1 MSQNKTKN
9 NILVV
14 GLGLIGSSLSQSLI
28 RSKKVGKVYG
38 YDKDKE
44 VISYAKEKKFINEEV
59 NNLRDGIIESDIII
73 FSVPVSQIDSCL
85 DEAKNFFNTEKVFSD
100 TLSSKKLILDYFK
113 VNNLNNISNF
123 IFSHPMAGTENF
135 GIMYSKHD
143 LFLNS
148 TSIICPMENS
158 NSEFIEIIK
167 SMWSYAGCNIFEMDI
182 HSHDNILSAVS
193 HAPHFISFVL
203 AKKINDMKYFENN
216 PWIFDKG
223 SLSDMAR
230 IAKSDPQA
238 WANIFLSNEKNI
250 LEFIDDYITELNL
263 LKSKINS
270 NDIEDIILF
279 LKECNP
285 KN

>member
-1 MSQNKTKN
+1 MPQNKTKN
-9 NILVV
+9 KILVV

-28 RSKKVGKVYG
+28 HSKKFGKVYG

-44 VISYAKEKKFINEEV
+44 VISYAKEKKFINEEIY
-59 NNLRDGIIESDIII
+59 NLRDGIIKSDIII

-113 VNNLNNISNF
+113 TNKLKNIRNF

-135 GIMYSKHD
+135 GIKYSKHD

-148 TSIICPMENS
+148 TSIICSMENS
-158 NSEFIEIIK
+158 NSEFVEIIK
-167 SMWSYAGCNIFEMDI
+167 SMWCYTGCNIFEMDI

-193 HAPHFISFVL
+193 HAPHFISFAL
-203 AKKINDMKYFENN
+203 AKKINDMKYFKNN

-238 WANIFLSNEKNI
+238 WASIFLSNEKNI
-250 LEFIDDYITELNL
+250 LEFIDDYIAELNL

>member
-113 VNNLNNISNF
+113 VNNLKNISNF

-135 GIMYSKHD
+135 GIKYSKHD

-158 NSEFIEIIK
+158 NLEFVEIIK
-167 SMWSYAGCNIFEMDI
+167 SIWSYVGCNIFEMDI
-182 HSHDNILSAVS
+182 RSHDNILSAVS
-193 HAPHFISFVL
+193 HAPHFISFAL
-203 AKKINDMKYFENN
+203 AKKINDMKYIENN
-216 PWIFDKG
+216 PWILDKG

-250 LEFIDDYITELNL
+250 LEFIDDYIGELNL

-270 NDIEDIILF
+270 NDLEDIILF

>member
-113 VNNLNNISNF
+113 ANNLKNISNF

-135 GIMYSKHD
+135 GIKYSKHD

-158 NSEFIEIIK
+158 NLEFVEIIK
-167 SMWSYAGCNIFEMDI
+167 SIWSYVGCNIFEMDVR
-182 HSHDNILSAVS
+182 SHDNILSAVS
-193 HAPHFISFVL
+193 HAPHFISFAL
-203 AKKINDMKYFENN
+203 AKKINDMKYIENN
-216 PWIFDKG
+216 PWILDKG

-238 WANIFLSNEKNI
+238 WANIFLSNEKNL
-250 LEFIDDYITELNL
+250 LEFIDDYIGELNL

>member
-113 VNNLNNISNF
+113 VNNLKNISNF

-135 GIMYSKHD
+135 GIKYSKHD

-158 NSEFIEIIK
+158 NSEFVEIIK
-167 SMWSYAGCNIFEMDI
+167 SIWSCVGCNIFEMDVR
-182 HSHDNILSAVS
+182 SHDNILSAVS
-193 HAPHFISFVL
+193 HAPHFISFAL
-203 AKKINDMKYFENN
+203 AKKINDMKYIENN
-216 PWIFDKG
+216 PWILDKG

-250 LEFIDDYITELNL
+250 LEFIDDYIGELNL

>member
-9 NILVV
+9 KILVV

-28 RSKKVGKVYG
+28 RSKKVEEVYG

-44 VISYAKEKKFINEEV
+44 VISYAKEKKFINKEV

-100 TLSSKKLILDYFK
+100 TLSSKKLILEYFK
-113 VNNLNNISNF
+113 VNNLKDISNF

-135 GIMYSKHD
+135 GIKYSKHD

-158 NSEFIEIIK
+158 NLEFVEIIK
-167 SMWSYAGCNIFEMDI
+167 SIWNCVGCNIFEMDI

-203 AKKINDMKYFENN
+203 AKKINDKKYIENN
-216 PWIFDKG
+216 PWILDKG

-250 LEFIDDYITELNL
+250 LEFIDDYIGELNL

-279 LKECNP
+279 LKKCNP

>member
-113 VNNLNNISNF
+113 INNLKNISNF

-135 GIMYSKHD
+135 GIKYSKHD

-158 NSEFIEIIK
+158 NSEFVEIIK
-167 SMWSYAGCNIFEMDI
+167 SIWSYVGCNIFEMDVR
-182 HSHDNILSAVS
+182 SHDNILSAVS
-193 HAPHFISFVL
+193 HAPHFISFAL
-203 AKKINDMKYFENN
+203 AKKINDMKYIENN

-250 LEFIDDYITELNL
+250 LEFIDDYIGELNL

>member
-59 NNLRDGIIESDIII
+59 NNLRDGIKESDIII

-113 VNNLNNISNF
+113 VNNLKNISNF

-135 GIMYSKHD
+135 GIKYSKHD

-158 NSEFIEIIK
+158 NLEFVEIIK
-167 SMWSYAGCNIFEMDI
+167 SIWSYVGCNIFEMDVR
-182 HSHDNILSAVS
+182 SHDNILSAVS
-193 HAPHFISFVL
+193 HAPHFISFAL
-203 AKKINDMKYFENN
+203 AKKINDMKYIENN
-216 PWIFDKG
+216 PWILDKG

-250 LEFIDDYITELNL
+250 LEFIDDYIGELNL

>member
-1 MSQNKTKN
+1 MPQEKLKY

-14 GLGLIGSSLSQSLI
+14 GLGLIGASLSQSLI
-28 RSKKVGKVYG
+28 RSKIVEKVYG

-44 VISYAKEKKFINEEV
+44 VISYAKEKKFINEGV

-85 DEAKNFFNTEKVFSD
+85 DEAKSFFNTEKVFSD
-100 TLSSKKLILDYFK
+100 TLSSKKLILEYFK
-113 VNNLNNISNF
+113 VNNLKDISNF
-123 IFSHPMAGTENF
+123 IFSHPMAGTEKF
-135 GIMYSKHD
+135 GIKYSKHD

-158 NSEFIEIIK
+158 NLEFVEIIK
-167 SMWSYAGCNIFEMDI
+167 SIWNCVGCNIFEMDI

-193 HAPHFISFVL
+193 HAPHFISFTL

-238 WANIFLSNEKNI
+238 WANIFLTNEKNI
-250 LEFIDDYITELNL
+250 LEFIDAYIYELNL

>member
-1 MSQNKTKN
+1 MSQKKIKY

-14 GLGLIGSSLSQSLI
+14 GLGLIGASLSQSLI
-28 RSKKVGKVYG
+28 RSKNVEKVYG
-38 YDKDKE
+38 YDKDKD

-135 GIMYSKHD
+135 GIKYSKHD

-158 NSEFIEIIK
+158 NLEFVEIIK
-167 SMWSYAGCNIFEMDI
+167 SIWSYVGCNIFEMDVR
-182 HSHDNILSAVS
+182 SHDNILSAVS
-193 HAPHFISFVL
+193 HAPHFISFAL
-203 AKKINDMKYFENN
+203 AKKINDMKYIENN
-216 PWIFDKG
+216 PWILDKG

-250 LEFIDDYITELNL
+250 LEFIDDYIGELNL

>member
-28 RSKKVGKVYG
+28 RSKKFGKVYG

-113 VNNLNNISNF
+113 VNNLKNISNF

-135 GIMYSKHD
+135 GIKHSKHD

-158 NSEFIEIIK
+158 NLEFVEIIK
-167 SMWSYAGCNIFEMDI
+167 SIWSYVGCNIFEMDVR
-182 HSHDNILSAVS
+182 SHDNILSAVS
-193 HAPHFISFVL
+193 HAPHFISFAL
-203 AKKINDMKYFENN
+203 AKKINDMKYIENN
-216 PWIFDKG
+216 PWILDKG

-250 LEFIDDYITELNL
+250 LEFIDDYIGELNL

>member
-113 VNNLNNISNF
+113 VNNLKNISNF

-135 GIMYSKHD
+135 GIKYSKHD

-158 NSEFIEIIK
+158 NLEFVEIIK
-167 SMWSYAGCNIFEMDI
+167 SIWSYVGCNIFEMDVR
-182 HSHDNILSAVS
+182 SHDNILSAVS
-193 HAPHFISFVL
+193 HAPHFISFAL
-203 AKKINDMKYFENN
+203 AKKINDMKYIENN
-216 PWIFDKG
+216 PWILDKG

-238 WANIFLSNEKNI
+238 WANIFLSNEKNL
-250 LEFIDDYITELNL
+250 LEFIDDYIGELNL

>member
-44 VISYAKEKKFINEEV
+44 VIGYAKEKKFINEEV
-59 NNLRDGIIESDIII
+59 YNLRDGIIESDIII

-85 DEAKNFFNTEKVFSD
+85 DEAKNFFNTKKVFSD

-113 VNNLNNISNF
+113 VNNLKNISNF

-135 GIMYSKHD
+135 GIKYSKHD

-158 NSEFIEIIK
+158 NLEFVEIIK
-167 SMWSYAGCNIFEMDI
+167 SIWSYVGCNIFEMDV

-193 HAPHFISFVL
+193 HAPHFISFAL
-203 AKKINDMKYFENN
+203 AKKINDMKYIENN
-216 PWIFDKG
+216 PWILDKG

-250 LEFIDDYITELNL
+250 LEFIDDYIGELNL

>member
-9 NILVV
+9 KILVV

-28 RSKKVGKVYG
+28 RSRKVGEVYG

-44 VISYAKEKKFINEEV
+44 VISYAKEKKFINEGV

-100 TLSSKKLILDYFK
+100 TLSSKKLILEYFK
-113 VNNLNNISNF
+113 VNNLKDISNF

-135 GIMYSKHD
+135 GIKYSKHD

-158 NSEFIEIIK
+158 NLEFVEIIK
-167 SMWSYAGCNIFEMDI
+167 SIWNCVGCNIFEMDI

-203 AKKINDMKYFENN
+203 AKKINDKKYIENN
-216 PWIFDKG
+216 PWILDKG

-250 LEFIDDYITELNL
+250 LEFIDDYIGELNL

-279 LKECNP
+279 LKKCNP

>member
-1 MSQNKTKN
+1 MSQKKIKY

-14 GLGLIGSSLSQSLI
+14 GLGLIGASLSQSLI
-28 RSKKVGKVYG
+28 RSKNVEKVYG
-38 YDKDKE
+38 YDKDKD
-44 VISYAKEKKFINEEV
+44 VISYAKEKKFINEGV
-59 NNLRDGIIESDIII
+59 NSLRDGINESDIII
-73 FSVPVSQIDSCL
+73 FSVPVSQVDSCL
-85 DEAKNFFNTEKVFSD
+85 DEAKNFFNSEKVFSD

-113 VNNLNNISNF
+113 VNNLKNISNF

-135 GIMYSKHD
+135 GIKYSKPD

-158 NSEFIEIIK
+158 NLEFVEIIK
-167 SMWSYAGCNIFEMDI
+167 SIWNDVGCNIFEMDI
-182 HSHDNILSAVS
+182 SSHDRILSAVS
-193 HAPHFISFVL
+193 HAPHFISFAL
-203 AKKINDMKYFENN
+203 AKKINDMKYFEDN

-238 WANIFLSNEKNI
+238 WANIFLTNEKNI
-250 LEFIDDYITELNL
+250 LEFIDDYIGELNL

>member
-38 YDKDKE
+38 FDKDKE

-135 GIMYSKHD
+135 GIKYSKHD

-158 NSEFIEIIK
+158 NLEFVEIIK
-167 SMWSYAGCNIFEMDI
+167 SIWSYVGCNIFEMDVR
-182 HSHDNILSAVS
+182 SHDNILSAVS
-193 HAPHFISFVL
+193 HAPHFISFAL
-203 AKKINDMKYFENN
+203 AKKINDMKYIENN
-216 PWIFDKG
+216 PWILDKG

-250 LEFIDDYITELNL
+250 LEFIDDYIGELNL

>member
-44 VISYAKEKKFINEEV
+44 VIGYAKEKKFINEEV

-113 VNNLNNISNF
+113 VNNLKNISNF

-135 GIMYSKHD
+135 GIKYSKHD

-158 NSEFIEIIK
+158 NLEFVEIIK
-167 SMWSYAGCNIFEMDI
+167 SIWSYVGCNIFEMDVR
-182 HSHDNILSAVS
+182 SHDNILSAVS
-193 HAPHFISFVL
+193 HAPHFISFAL
-203 AKKINDMKYFENN
+203 AKKINDMKYIENN
-216 PWIFDKG
+216 PWILDKG

-250 LEFIDDYITELNL
+250 LEFIDDYIGELNL

>member
-113 VNNLNNISNF
+113 INNLKNISNF

-135 GIMYSKHD
+135 GIKYSKHD

-158 NSEFIEIIK
+158 NLEFVEIIK
-167 SMWSYAGCNIFEMDI
+167 SIWNDVGCNIFEMDI
-182 HSHDNILSAVS
+182 SSHDRILSAVS
-193 HAPHFISFVL
+193 HAPHFISFAL
-203 AKKINDMKYFENN
+203 AKKINDMKYIENN
-216 PWIFDKG
+216 PWILDKG

-250 LEFIDDYITELNL
+250 LEFIDDYIGELNL

>member
-28 RSKKVGKVYG
+28 RSKNVEKVYG
-38 YDKDKE
+38 YDKDKD

-113 VNNLNNISNF
+113 VNNLKNISNF

-135 GIMYSKHD
+135 GIKYSKHD

-148 TSIICPMENS
+148 TSIICPMEKS
-158 NSEFIEIIK
+158 NLEFVEIIK
-167 SMWSYAGCNIFEMDI
+167 SIWSYVGCNIFEMDVR
-182 HSHDNILSAVS
+182 SHDNILSAVS
-193 HAPHFISFVL
+193 HAPHFISFAL
-203 AKKINDMKYFENN
+203 AKKINDMKYIENN
-216 PWIFDKG
+216 PWILDKG

-250 LEFIDDYITELNL
+250 LEFIDDYIGELNL

>member
-9 NILVV
+9 KILVV

-28 RSKKVGKVYG
+28 RSKKVEEVYG

-44 VISYAKEKKFINEEV
+44 VISYAKEKKFINEGV

-100 TLSSKKLILDYFK
+100 TLSSKKLILEYFK
-113 VNNLNNISNF
+113 VNNLKDISNF
-123 IFSHPMAGTENF
+123 IFSHPMAGTEKF
-135 GIMYSKHD
+135 GIKYSKHD

-158 NSEFIEIIK
+158 NLEFVEIIK
-167 SMWSYAGCNIFEMDI
+167 SIWNCVGCNIFEMDI

-203 AKKINDMKYFENN
+203 AKKINDKKYIKNN
-216 PWIFDKG
+216 PWILDKG

-250 LEFIDDYITELNL
+250 LEFIDDYIGELNL

-279 LKECNP
+279 LKKCNP

>member
-113 VNNLNNISNF
+113 VNNLKNISNF

-135 GIMYSKHD
+135 GIKYSKHD

-158 NSEFIEIIK
+158 NLEFVEIIK
-167 SMWSYAGCNIFEMDI
+167 SIWSYVGCNIFEMDVR
-182 HSHDNILSAVS
+182 SHDNILSAVS
-193 HAPHFISFVL
+193 HAPHFISFAL
-203 AKKINDMKYFENN
+203 AKKINDMKYIENN
-216 PWIFDKG
+216 PWILDKG

-250 LEFIDDYITELNL
+250 LEFIDDYIGELNL

>member
-1 MSQNKTKN
+1 M
-9 NILVV
+9 
-14 GLGLIGSSLSQSLI
+14 I
-28 RSKKVGKVYG
+28 RSKKVGEVYG

-44 VISYAKEKKFINEEV
+44 VISYAKEKKFINEGV

-100 TLSSKKLILDYFK
+100 TLSSKKLILEYFK
-113 VNNLNNISNF
+113 VNNLKDISNF

-135 GIMYSKHD
+135 GIKYSKHD

-158 NSEFIEIIK
+158 NLEFVEIIK
-167 SMWSYAGCNIFEMDI
+167 SIWNYVGCNIFEMDI

-203 AKKINDMKYFENN
+203 AKKINDKKYIENN
-216 PWIFDKG
+216 PWILDKG

-250 LEFIDDYITELNL
+250 LEFIDDYIGELNL

-279 LKECNP
+279 LKKCNP

>member
-1 MSQNKTKN
+1 MSQKKIKY

-14 GLGLIGSSLSQSLI
+14 GLGLIGASLSQSLI
-28 RSKKVGKVYG
+28 RSKKVEKVYG
-38 YDKDKE
+38 YDKDKD

-113 VNNLNNISNF
+113 VNNLKNISNF

-135 GIMYSKHD
+135 GIKYSKHD

-158 NSEFIEIIK
+158 NLEFVEIIK
-167 SMWSYAGCNIFEMDI
+167 SIWSYVGCNIFEMDVR
-182 HSHDNILSAVS
+182 SHDNILSAVS
-193 HAPHFISFVL
+193 HAPHFISFAL
-203 AKKINDMKYFENN
+203 AKKINDMKYIENN
-216 PWIFDKG
+216 PWILDKG

-250 LEFIDDYITELNL
+250 LEFIDDYIGELNL

>member
-1 MSQNKTKN
+1 MPQNKTKN
-9 NILVV
+9 KILVV

-28 RSKKVGKVYG
+28 RSKKVEEVYG

-44 VISYAKEKKFINEEV
+44 VISYAKEKKFINEGV

-100 TLSSKKLILDYFK
+100 TLSSKKLILEYFK
-113 VNNLNNISNF
+113 VNNLKDISNF

-135 GIMYSKHD
+135 GIKYSKHD

-158 NSEFIEIIK
+158 NLEFVEIIK
-167 SMWSYAGCNIFEMDI
+167 SIWNCVGCNIFEMDI

-203 AKKINDMKYFENN
+203 AKKINDKKYIENN
-216 PWIFDKG
+216 PWILDKG

-250 LEFIDDYITELNL
+250 LEFIDDYIGELNL

-279 LKECNP
+279 LKKCNP

>member
-135 GIMYSKHD
+135 GIKYSKHD

-158 NSEFIEIIK
+158 NLEFVEIIK
-167 SMWSYAGCNIFEMDI
+167 SIWSYVGCNIFEMDVR
-182 HSHDNILSAVS
+182 SHDNILSAVS
-193 HAPHFISFVL
+193 HAPHFISFAL
-203 AKKINDMKYFENN
+203 AKKINDMKYIENN
-216 PWIFDKG
+216 PWILDKG

-250 LEFIDDYITELNL
+250 LEFIDDYIGELNL

>member
-9 NILVV
+9 KVLVV

-28 RSKKVGKVYG
+28 RSKKIGEVYG

-44 VISYAKEKKFINEEV
+44 VISYAKEKKFINEGV

-100 TLSSKKLILDYFK
+100 TLSSKKLILEYFK
-113 VNNLNNISNF
+113 VNNLKDISNF

-135 GIMYSKHD
+135 GIKYSKHD

-158 NSEFIEIIK
+158 NLEFVEIIK
-167 SMWSYAGCNIFEMDI
+167 SIWNYVGCNIFEMDI

-203 AKKINDMKYFENN
+203 AKKINDKKYIKNN
-216 PWIFDKG
+216 PWILDKG

-250 LEFIDDYITELNL
+250 LEFIDDYIGELNL

-279 LKECNP
+279 LKKCNP
-285 KN
+285 QN

>member
-1 MSQNKTKN
+1 MYQNKTKN

-73 FSVPVSQIDSCL
+73 FSVPVSQIDSWL

-100 TLSSKKLILDYFK
+100 TLSSKKLILDYCK
-113 VNNLNNISNF
+113 VNNLKNISNF

-135 GIMYSKHD
+135 GIKYSKHD

-158 NSEFIEIIK
+158 NLEFVEIIK
-167 SMWSYAGCNIFEMDI
+167 SIWSYVGCSIFEMDVR
-182 HSHDNILSAVS
+182 SHDNILSAVS
-193 HAPHFISFVL
+193 HAPHFISFAL
-203 AKKINDMKYFENN
+203 AKKINDMKYIENN

-250 LEFIDDYITELNL
+250 LEFIDDYIGELNL

>member
-28 RSKKVGKVYG
+28 HSKKFGKVYG

-44 VISYAKEKKFINEEV
+44 VINYAEEKKFINEGID
-59 NNLRDGIIESDIII
+59 NLRDGIIKSDIII
-73 FSVPVSQIDSCL
+73 FSVPVSQIGSCL

-113 VNNLNNISNF
+113 TNKLKNISNF

-135 GIMYSKHD
+135 GIKYSKHD

-158 NSEFIEIIK
+158 NSEFVEIIK
-167 SMWSYAGCNIFEMDI
+167 SMWNYAGCNIFEMDI
-182 HSHDNILSAVS
+182 HMHDNILSAVS
-193 HAPHFISFVL
+193 HAPHFISFAL

>member
-1 MSQNKTKN
+1 MSQKKIKY

-14 GLGLIGSSLSQSLI
+14 GLGLIGASLSQSLI
-28 RSKKVGKVYG
+28 RSKKVEKVYG
-38 YDKDKE
+38 YDKDKD

-59 NNLRDGIIESDIII
+59 NNLRDGIKESDIII

-113 VNNLNNISNF
+113 VNNLKNISNF

-135 GIMYSKHD
+135 GIKYSKHD

-158 NSEFIEIIK
+158 NLEFVEIIK
-167 SMWSYAGCNIFEMDI
+167 SIWSYVGCNIFEMDVR
-182 HSHDNILSAVS
+182 SHDNILSAVS
-193 HAPHFISFVL
+193 HAPHFISFAL
-203 AKKINDMKYFENN
+203 AKKINDMKYIENN
-216 PWIFDKG
+216 PWILDKG

-250 LEFIDDYITELNL
+250 LEFIDDYIGELNL

>member
-113 VNNLNNISNF
+113 VNNLKNISNF

-135 GIMYSKHD
+135 GIKYSKHD

-158 NSEFIEIIK
+158 NLEFVEIIK
-167 SMWSYAGCNIFEMDI
+167 SIWSYVGCNIFEMDVR
-182 HSHDNILSAVS
+182 SHDNILSAVS
-193 HAPHFISFVL
+193 HAPHFISFAL
-203 AKKINDMKYFENN
+203 AKKINDMKYIENN
-216 PWIFDKG
+216 PWILDKG

-250 LEFIDDYITELNL
+250 LEFIDDYIGELNL

-279 LKECNP
+279 LKKCNP

>member
-113 VNNLNNISNF
+113 INNLKNISNF

-135 GIMYSKHD
+135 GIKYSKHD

-158 NSEFIEIIK
+158 NSEFVEIIK
-167 SMWSYAGCNIFEMDI
+167 SIWSCVGCNIFEMDVR
-182 HSHDNILSAVS
+182 SHDNILSAVS
-193 HAPHFISFVL
+193 HAPHFISFAL
-203 AKKINDMKYFENN
+203 AKKINDMKYIENN
-216 PWIFDKG
+216 PWILDKG

-250 LEFIDDYITELNL
+250 LEFIDDYIGELNL

>member
-1 MSQNKTKN
+1 MPQNKTKN
-9 NILVV
+9 KILVV

-28 RSKKVGKVYG
+28 RSKKVEEVYG

-44 VISYAKEKKFINEEV
+44 VISYAKEKKFINEGV

-85 DEAKNFFNTEKVFSD
+85 DEAKSFFNTEKVFSD
-100 TLSSKKLILDYFK
+100 TLSSKKLILEYFK
-113 VNNLNNISNF
+113 VNNLNDISNF
-123 IFSHPMAGTENF
+123 IFSHPMAGTEKF
-135 GIMYSKHD
+135 GIKYSKHD

-148 TSIICPMENS
+148 TSIICSMENS
-158 NSEFIEIIK
+158 NSEFVEIIK
-167 SMWSYAGCNIFEMDI
+167 SMWCYTGCNIFEMDI

-193 HAPHFISFVL
+193 HAPHFISFAL
-203 AKKINDMKYFENN
+203 AKKINDMKYFKNN

-238 WANIFLSNEKNI
+238 WASIFLSNEKNI
-250 LEFIDDYITELNL
+250 LEFIDDYIAELNL

>member
-113 VNNLNNISNF
+113 VNNLKNISNF

-135 GIMYSKHD
+135 GIKYSKHD

-158 NSEFIEIIK
+158 NLEFVEIIK
-167 SMWSYAGCNIFEMDI
+167 SIWSYVGCKIFEMDVR
-182 HSHDNILSAVS
+182 SHDNILSAVS
-193 HAPHFISFVL
+193 HAPHFISFAL
-203 AKKINDMKYFENN
+203 AKKINDMKYIENN
-216 PWIFDKG
+216 PWILDKG

-238 WANIFLSNEKNI
+238 WANIFLSNEKNL
-250 LEFIDDYITELNL
+250 LEFIDDYIGELNL